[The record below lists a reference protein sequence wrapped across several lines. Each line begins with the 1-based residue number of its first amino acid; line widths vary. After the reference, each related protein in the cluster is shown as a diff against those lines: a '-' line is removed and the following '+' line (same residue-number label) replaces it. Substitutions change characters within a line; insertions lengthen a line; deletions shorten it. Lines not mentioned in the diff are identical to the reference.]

1 MMANRTDLILS
12 QLNAEQKEALLYFDG
27 PLRIIAG
34 AGSGKTRVLT
44 RKVAYLINELGI
56 APSEILA
63 LTFTNK
69 AANEMTLRIKQYTPS
84 NAEISQVSTFHSLC
98 SRILRAEAFHLGL
111 SADFQIIDATDQ
123 KAIIK
128 RILNEF
134 EMNQDEED
142 DSLNIAEILRVISLA
157 KNKNLTSD
165 ELIRELNEDSPASQD
180 SNIKTAQIYERYN
193 EYLLELK
200 SLDFDDLIIKAHELF
215 TSKPEI
221 AAIWSNK
228 YSYILVDEFQDT
240 SRMQYEIVKKLTGP
254 KTQLTIVGD
263 PDQTIYSW
271 RGADVNLILNFHQDF
286 PNTKTII
293 LNENYR
299 SSQKILDAAN
309 SLIKHNKNRFHK
321 DLVTGNEVGEEIEY
335 SHAFSNEAEARWVV
349 QTINKLKK
357 QKIQL
362 KNIAIFYRSNYYS
375 RPFEEELI
383 KENINHKIFNGQ
395 KFYQRKEI
403 KDSLS
408 YLRLIYDGLDLPLL
422 RIINTPSRK
431 IGKQTLQVL
440 QKFAEEKKMGLWDC
454 IKTHLK
460 ELPTTKEVKKN
471 LVDLINA
478 VNYHR
483 HALKNNKIHIVLD
496 KFLTKIGYFDY
507 LASDVAL
514 KGTGKDNVYEL
525 IRSIRTWEEN
535 NKGKTLK
542 DYLEFVSLAS
552 AGDDFDNSTNY
563 VTLMTVHSAK
573 GLEFDN
579 IFLVGMS
586 EYIFPS
592 VHALGNPNQEA
603 LEEERRLA
611 YVGITRAKKRLFISD
626 SRGYLIGTD
635 IQKIP
640 SRFIKETG
648 IDVNKYILQKD
659 HSTTNFDDISE
670 KEVKEI
676 NRSMIPGD
684 IISHAHFG
692 EGTVLEVRG
701 DTIVVRFAG
710 TSVGQEKTLSKNHP
724 SIRLLREEGH

>member
-1 MMANRTDLILS
+1 MSNNKTDKILLH
-12 QLNAEQKEALLYFDG
+12 LNTEQKEALLYFDG

-44 RKVAYLINELGI
+44 RKIAYLINELAI
-56 APSEILA
+56 PPSDILA

-69 AANEMTLRIKQYTPS
+69 ATNEMTQRIHQYTPPHLDRV
-84 NAEISQVSTFHSLC
+84 QVSTFHSLC
-98 SRILRAEAFHLGL
+98 ARILRAEAFHLNL
-111 SADFQIIDATDQ
+111 PADFQIIDATDQ

-128 RILNEF
+128 RLLPDF
-134 EMNQDEED
+134 EMGEED
-142 DSLNIAEILRVISLA
+142 ESMGVAEILRVISLA
-157 KNKNLTSD
+157 KNKNYNSA
-165 ELIRELNEDSPASQD
+165 ELVSELNDLYTENIELNERLG
-180 SNIKTAQIYERYN
+180 QIFDRYN
-193 EYLLELK
+193 SHLHELK
-200 SLDFDDLIIKAHELF
+200 SLDFDDLIIKTHELF
-215 TSKPEI
+215 TQNQSV
-221 AAIWSNK
+221 ATFWSNRF
-228 YSYILVDEFQDT
+228 SYILVDEFQDT
-240 SRMQYEIVKKLTGP
+240 SRMQYEIVKKLSGS

-271 RGADVNLILNFHQDF
+271 RGADVNLILNFDKDF
-286 PNTKTII
+286 ANTKTII
-293 LNENYR
+293 LKENYR
-299 SSQKILDAAN
+299 STQKILDAAN
-309 SLIKHNKNRFHK
+309 NLIKHNQNRFHK
-321 DLVTGNEVGEEIEY
+321 DLVTNNASGEDIEY
-335 SHAFSNEAEARWVV
+335 THAFSNEAEARWVV

-383 KENINHKIFNGQ
+383 KENINHRIFNGL

-431 IGKQTLQVL
+431 IGKLTLAQL
-440 QKFAEEKKMGLWDC
+440 QKFAAEKKMSLWQTFLNYAKD
-454 IKTHLK
+454 
-460 ELPTTKEVKKN
+460 LPVSKEVKKN
-471 LVDLINA
+471 IVDLINN

-483 HALKNNKIHIVLD
+483 RALQSNPIHLVLE
-496 KFLTKIGYFDY
+496 KFLNKIGYFEY
-507 LASDVAL
+507 LNTDVAL
-514 KGTGKDNVYEL
+514 KGTGKDNVNEL
-525 IRSIRTWEEN
+525 IRSIKNWEEN
-535 NKGKTLK
+535 NKDKGIKE
-542 DYLEFVSLAS
+542 YLEFVSLAS
-552 AGDDFDNSTNY
+552 AGDDYDNSTNY

-586 EYIFPS
+586 EYIFPN
-592 VHALGNPNQEA
+592 VHALSSAKNED

-626 SRGYLIGTD
+626 SRGVLIGSQ
-635 IQKIP
+635 IQKKP

-648 IDVNKYILQKD
+648 IDINKYILQKEAI
-659 HSTTNFDDISE
+659 STNYDDITDH
-670 KEVKEI
+670 KQIKEI

-684 IISHAHFG
+684 IISHTHFG
-692 EGTVLEVRG
+692 EGTVLEVNN

-710 TSVGQEKTLSKNHP
+710 SNIGQEKTLSKNHP
-724 SIRLLREEGH
+724 SIRLLREEGQ

>member
-1 MMANRTDLILS
+1 MANRTDLILS